1 MGIDSRTIEI
11 GRHINLEELETIA
24 AKLSDWLLEE
34 HDFALHHKHWEDKD
48 HYVVEVKKTGF
59 FRQLSGLVFTY
70 KIQLSRADHSLL
82 VVVDNGD
89 IRSQLVSLGV
99 AWFIAWPMLLTAG
112 WGMYAK
118 GEFRQTI
125 FSQIE
130 KIAHN

>member
-11 GRHINLEELETIA
+11 SRHINLEELETIA

-34 HDFALHHKHWEDKD
+34 HGFALHHKQWEDKD
-48 HYVVEVKKTGF
+48 HYVLEVQKTGF
-59 FRQLSGLVFTY
+59 FRQLSGLVFAY
-70 KIQLSRADHSLL
+70 KIKFSKADNSLL
-82 VVVDNGD
+82 VLVDNGD
-89 IRSQLVSLGV
+89 IRNQLVSLGV

-130 KIAHN
+130 KIAHT

>member
-11 GRHINLEELETIA
+11 SRDINLEELETIA

-34 HDFALHHKHWEDKD
+34 HGFALHHKYWEDKD
-48 HYVVEVKKTGF
+48 HYVLEVQKTGF
-59 FRQLSGLVFTY
+59 FRQLSGLVFAY
-70 KIQLSRADHSLL
+70 KIKFSKDDNSLF

-89 IRSQLVSLGV
+89 IRNQLVSLGV

-112 WGMYAK
+112 WGIYAK

-130 KIAHN
+130 KIAHT